1 LEKRDMRED
10 KTPSVAIAG
19 VLLCAL
25 AAAAPTPAI
34 AQSDFPSHRITLVV
48 PAAPG
53 GGLDATARF
62 LSTRMAA
69 AWGQAAI
76 VENQGGA
83 DGLIATQRVIK
94 AAPDGYTM
102 LLQIPSLLLLK
113 HNSNALSSDPAT
125 SLLPLSELGVT
136 PSVVAV
142 SSKLPVHTVRELV
155 AYCNAAKAPC
165 TWGSGQ
171 QLSYLY
177 GKRLFAVSG
186 IRETTN
192 IPYKGTAPVITDL
205 LAGQITIG
213 ITSIASPLPYHKA
226 GSLRILAVNAPQ
238 RSAQLPEVPT
248 FREAGLDVPPRGSWY
263 GLFVPK
269 GTPADVVA
277 RIEKLVTSLAHDPVA
292 TELMHALGAEP
303 VFGSSDEFAR
313 GVRDE
318 SEFLDALVKQYSLN

>member
-1 LEKRDMRED
+1 MQKDTASTR
-10 KTPSVAIAG
+10 TAAVA
-19 VLLCAL
+19 LL
-25 AAAAPTPAI
+25 AAALVITTAPAAQ
-34 AQSDFPSHRITLVV
+34 AQSDYPSHRITLVV

-62 LSTRMAA
+62 ISTRMAA
-69 AWGQAAI
+69 AWGEAAI

-113 HNSNALSSDPAT
+113 HNTSALSFDPAT
-125 SLLPLSELGVT
+125 VLLPVSELGVT

-142 SSKLPVHTVRELV
+142 SSKLPVHSVRELV

-186 IRETTN
+186 IKETTN

-205 LAGQITIG
+205 LGGQITIG

-226 GSLRILAVNAPQ
+226 GSLRILAVNAEK
-238 RSAQLPEVPT
+238 RSAQLPDVPT
-248 FREAGLDVPPRGSWY
+248 FREAGLDVPTRGSWY
-263 GLFVPK
+263 GLFVPR
-269 GTPADVVA
+269 GTPPEVLVKV
-277 RIEKLVTSLAHDPVA
+277 EKLMTSLAHDPA
-292 TELMHALGAEP
+292 ASELMRSLGAEP
-303 VFGSSDEFAR
+303 VFGSSEEFAA

-318 SEFLDALVKQYSLN
+318 SAFLDGLVKQYSLN